1 MRYAQGFAA
10 SGIAMPHF
18 SPDQIAQYQR
28 DGYIV
33 PDWKIP
39 AEQLAHMR
47 AALDR
52 LLQANAHLTS
62 DNLICPHLPHAG
74 VQGLRGSYEWLG
86 YAGTSGIVERV
97 AELVGDDLILWGTT
111 LFGKPA
117 GVGKAT
123 PWHQDGQYWPIKPL
137 ATCTA
142 WIALDDCKLANGCL
156 RVLPGSHQ
164 DQRLRRH
171 NTNPSDALTLNQE
184 LDASEIDEGHACDLE
199 LQAGQMVLF
208 DVYLVHGSQPNRSAE
223 RRAGFV
229 CRYMPAAA
237 RFDHEWGRDF
247 MERSGIVDFSG
258 RALYQVHG
266 SNSGANDLQ
275 CGHDAGRDG
284 RHWREL
290 LN

>member
-1 MRYAQGFAA
+1 
-10 SGIAMPHF
+10 MPHF
-18 SPDQIAQYQR
+18 SSLQIAQYR
-28 DGYIV
+28 EDGYLV
-33 PDWKIP
+33 PNWKIP
-39 AEQLAHMR
+39 PAQLAAMR

-52 LLQANAHLTS
+52 LLEANSHLSS
-62 DNLICPHLPHAG
+62 DNMICPHLPHAG
-74 VQGLRGSYEWLG
+74 VQALRGSHEWLG
-86 YAGTSGIVERV
+86 YAATSGLVERV

-142 WIALDDCKLANGCL
+142 WIALDDCTLANGCL

-164 DQRLRRH
+164 DKRLRKH

-184 LDASEIDEGHACDLE
+184 LDASELNESLARDIE

-208 DVYLVHGSQPNRSAE
+208 DVYLVHGSQPNRSTQ

-229 CRYMPAAA
+229 CRFMPAVSH
-237 RFDHEWGRDF
+237 FDHEWGHDF
-247 MERSGIVDFSG
+247 MQRSGIVDFTG

-266 SNSGANDLQ
+266 SNAGKNDLSR
-275 CGHDAGRDG
+275 GHEAGRNG
-284 RHWREL
+284 RAWRDL
-290 LN
+290 VASST